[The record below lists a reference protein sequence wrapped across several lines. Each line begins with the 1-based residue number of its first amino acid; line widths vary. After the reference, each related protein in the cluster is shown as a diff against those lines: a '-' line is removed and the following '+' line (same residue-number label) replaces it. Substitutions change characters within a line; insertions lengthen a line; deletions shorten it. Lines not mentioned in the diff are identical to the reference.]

1 MDADGRP
8 HRLPGHRHL
17 RLLARHP
24 SGPVRRGRGVV
35 AVAGA
40 AAGAGPARAV
50 SLVRSTRGAAG
61 VSVRGRW
68 RHALL
73 LSVIAL
79 YSLFPIYFITV
90 QSLKT
95 PEEDVFG
102 SPLWVADP
110 TFENYTELFESGE
123 ARVRG
128 YAILPKVPFVIW
140 LANSAVVLAASVVL
154 TLACAVP
161 AAYALGRLRPP
172 GWRWWRR
179 VLFATYVIPQTILF
193 IPMYQVVLAFGLD
206 DSPAALV
213 VIYSAMALPFC
224 VWLLSAYYANL
235 PREIEESAL
244 VEGATRLGAF
254 RRIMLPM
261 SRNVLVAS
269 GLFTL
274 GTVGQDFM
282 LASVFLLDRYKQTV
296 AAGLGVMDV
305 SLEELVAV
313 AGVNMAA
320 IPVVILCALFARGYV
335 RGLTAAMLEG
345 A

>member
-1 MDADGRP
+1 
-8 HRLPGHRHL
+8 
-17 RLLARHP
+17 
-24 SGPVRRGRGVV
+24 
-35 AVAGA
+35 
-40 AAGAGPARAV
+40 
-50 SLVRSTRGAAG
+50 
-61 VSVRGRW
+61 
-68 RHALL
+68 
-73 LSVIAL
+73 
-79 YSLFPIYFITV
+79 V

-110 TFENYTELFESGE
+110 TFENYTELFEGDD

-128 YAILPKVPFVIW
+128 YVILPKVPFLIW
-140 LANSAVVLAASVVL
+140 LANSAIVLAASVVL

-161 AAYALGRLRPP
+161 AAYALGRLRPV

-179 VLFATYVIPQTILF
+179 ALFATYLVPQTILF

-206 DSPAALV
+206 DSPATLV
-213 VIYSAMALPFC
+213 VIYSVMALPFC
-224 VWLLSAYYANL
+224 IWLLSAYYGNL

-244 VEGATRLGAF
+244 IEGATRLTAF
-254 RRIMLPM
+254 GRIMLPM
-261 SRNVLVAS
+261 SHNVLVAC

-282 LASVFLLDRYKQTV
+282 LASIFLLDRYKQTV

-305 SLEELVAV
+305 SLEELIAV
-313 AGVNMAA
+313 AGVNLAA
-320 IPVVILCALFARGYV
+320 IPVVIVCAIFARSYV
-335 RGLTAAMLEG
+335 RGVTAAMLEG

>member
-1 MDADGRP
+1 V
-8 HRLPGHRHL
+8 
-17 RLLARHP
+17 
-24 SGPVRRGRGVV
+24 SG
-35 AVAGA
+35 
-40 AAGAGPARAV
+40 
-50 SLVRSTRGAAG
+50 
-61 VSVRGRW
+61 RGRW

-73 LSVIAL
+73 LGVIAL

-110 TFENYTELFESGE
+110 TFENYTELFERGE
-123 ARVRG
+123 AQVRG
-128 YAILPKVPFVIW
+128 YAILPKVPFVVW
-140 LANSAVVLAASVVL
+140 LANSAVVLVASVAL

-161 AAYALGRLRPP
+161 AAYAIGRLRPA

-179 VLFATYVIPQTILF
+179 GLFATYVVPQTILF

-224 VWLLSAYYANL
+224 IWLLSAYYGNL

-244 VEGATRLGAF
+244 VEGATRLTAF

-274 GTVGQDFM
+274 GTVGQDYM

-313 AGVNMAA
+313 AGVNLAA
-320 IPVVILCALFARGYV
+320 IPIVILCALFARGYV
-335 RGLTAAMLEG
+335 RGLTAAMIEG

>member
-1 MDADGRP
+1 M
-8 HRLPGHRHL
+8 
-17 RLLARHP
+17 
-24 SGPVRRGRGVV
+24 SG
-35 AVAGA
+35 
-40 AAGAGPARAV
+40 
-50 SLVRSTRGAAG
+50 
-61 VSVRGRW
+61 RGRW

-73 LSVIAL
+73 LGLVTL

-102 SPLWVADP
+102 SPLWVAGP
-110 TFENYTELFESGE
+110 TFENYTELFERGE
-123 ARVRG
+123 AQVRG
-128 YAILPKVPFVIW
+128 YAILPKVPFVVW
-140 LANSAVVLAASVVL
+140 LANSAVVLVASVAL

-161 AAYALGRLRPP
+161 ASYAIGRLRPA

-179 VLFATYVIPQTILF
+179 GLFATYVVPQTILF

-224 VWLLSAYYANL
+224 IWLLSAYYGNL

-244 VEGATRLGAF
+244 VEGATRLTAF

-274 GTVGQDFM
+274 GTVGQDYM

-313 AGVNMAA
+313 AGVNLAA
-320 IPVVILCALFARGYV
+320 IPIVILCALFARGYV
-335 RGLTAAMLEG
+335 RGLTAAMIEG

>member
-1 MDADGRP
+1 MSGGR
-8 HRLPGHRHL
+8 
-17 RLLARHP
+17 
-24 SGPVRRGRGVV
+24 
-35 AVAGA
+35 
-40 AAGAGPARAV
+40 
-50 SLVRSTRGAAG
+50 
-61 VSVRGRW
+61 RW
-68 RHALL
+68 RHGLL
-73 LSVIAL
+73 LAVIAL

-110 TFENYTELFESGE
+110 TFENYTELFEGDD

-128 YAILPKVPFVIW
+128 YVILPKVPFVIW
-140 LANSAVVLAASVVL
+140 LANSAIVLAASVVL

-161 AAYALGRLRPP
+161 AAYALGRLRPA

-179 VLFATYVIPQTILF
+179 ALFATYIVPQTILF
-193 IPMYQVVLAFGLD
+193 IPMYQVVLAFNLD
-206 DSPAALV
+206 DSPATLV
-213 VIYSAMALPFC
+213 VIYSVMALPFC
-224 VWLLSAYYANL
+224 IWLLSAYYGNL

-244 VEGATRLGAF
+244 IEGATRLTAF
-254 RRIMLPM
+254 ARIMLPM

-282 LASVFLLDRYKQTV
+282 LASIFLLDRYKQTV

-313 AGVNMAA
+313 AGVNLAA
-320 IPVVILCALFARGYV
+320 IPVVVLCALFARGYV
-335 RGLTAAMLEG
+335 RGLTAAMVEG

>member
-1 MDADGRP
+1 M
-8 HRLPGHRHL
+8 
-17 RLLARHP
+17 
-24 SGPVRRGRGVV
+24 RG
-35 AVAGA
+35 
-40 AAGAGPARAV
+40 
-50 SLVRSTRGAAG
+50 
-61 VSVRGRW
+61 RGRW

-73 LSVIAL
+73 LAVVAL

-110 TFENYTELFESGE
+110 TFENYTELFERGDE
-123 ARVRG
+123 AQVRG
-128 YAILPKVPFVIW
+128 YAILPKVPFVVW
-140 LANSAVVLAASVVL
+140 LGNSAVVLAASVVL

-161 AAYALGRLRPP
+161 AAYALGRLRPA

-179 VLFATYVIPQTILF
+179 GLFATYVIPQTILF

-206 DSPAALV
+206 DSPGALV
-213 VIYSAMALPFC
+213 VIYSTMALPFC
-224 VWLLSAYYANL
+224 IWLLSAYYANL

-244 VEGATRLGAF
+244 VEGATRFIAF
-254 RRIMLPM
+254 RRIVLPM
-261 SRNVLVAS
+261 SRNVLVAA

-335 RGLTAAMLEG
+335 RGLTAAMVEG